1 MIITILALIFVFG
14 LLVFVHELGH
24 FVAAKM
30 VGVEVKTFAF
40 GFPPRIWSKKYKG
53 TVYAINAL
61 PLGGYCSLR
70 GQDEENLT
78 ESEAIK
84 EQANPKSLAS
94 KKPIEVLFILV
105 AGVFMNVILAITLLY
120 ICYIVGFQPI
130 LPNMESYPNITDSR
144 RVVITGV
151 EKDAPAE
158 KQGLKSGD
166 IIVKVDGTFVRNS
179 QEVIT
184 HIQNVLGSNKSV
196 SLLVLR
202 NDKEQKLNISTYQ
215 SKVNSGGKEIK
226 VQRIGITLENVGVIR
241 GNIFSSLVAA
251 TSQVFKAIGMTFM
264 AIFDLFKNL
273 ILRFRVSENISGPV
287 GIVVVTNYFA
297 SMGFMYVLQF
307 AAVLSISL
315 AVFNILPI
323 PGLDGGHILLT
334 LIEVIRGKKISSRK
348 KNIISLAGFG
358 VLIMLI
364 IIITVKDLFTFN
376 IIGMLKGI
384 WK

>member
-24 FVAAKM
+24 FVAAKL

-40 GFPPRIWSKKYKG
+40 GFPPRIWSKKYKD

-61 PLGGYCSLR
+61 PLGGYCTLR

-78 ESEAIK
+78 ASEAVK

-105 AGVFMNVILAITLLY
+105 AGVFMNIMLAIFLLY
-120 ICYIVGFQPI
+120 ICYLVGFQPI
-130 LPNMESYPNITDSR
+130 LPDMQNYSNITDSR
-144 RVVITGV
+144 QVLITGV

-166 IIVKVDGTFVRNS
+166 IIIKVDGIKVANM

-184 HIQNVLGSNKSV
+184 LIQKVSDGNKSV

-202 NDKEQKLNISTYQ
+202 ANKEQKLNISTYQ
-215 SKVNSGGKEIK
+215 SKVNSGGKEIN

-251 TSQVFKAIGMTFM
+251 TSQVFKSIGMTFM
-264 AIFDLFKNL
+264 AIIDLFKNL
-273 ILRFRVSENISGPV
+273 VLRFQVSDNISGPV

-307 AAVLSISL
+307 AAILSISL

-334 LIEVIRGKKISSRK
+334 LIEVIRGKKIDSRK

-358 VLIMLI
+358 VLILLI

-376 IIGMLKGI
+376 IIGMLKGL